1 MEEHP
6 SFSKDQ
12 IPRFLLPAPFSSRSL
27 GRLVFHYLL
36 LSRSVSNFV
45 LFVSNCD

>member
-1 MEEHP
+1 MDEHS
-6 SFSKDQ
+6 SFFEDQ

-27 GRLVFHYLL
+27 GRLVLHYLL
-36 LSRSVSNFV
+36 LSRSVSNLV